1 MEEDISAKELS
12 SNLIPAV
19 EQQMESAETPFVK
32 EHFLRLQEEGIEET
46 EAKMMIALC
55 LADEVETLQKE
66 GREFNLLRY
75 ESMIQFLPILPE

>member
-12 SNLIPAV
+12 TNLIPAV
-19 EQQMESAETPFVK
+19 EQQMESEETPFVK
-32 EHFLRLQEEGIEET
+32 EHYTRLVEEGIEET